1 MWRHD
6 TAIFTMVYLIL
17 LILWFHKIFKLIFLR
32 QSSWPKKMD
41 AEYLEKK
48 TSMDNFLEKFSYTF
62 STTYLWSNYEQLLNW
77 ICYCVSKN
85 KFQPV
90 ILSFYFDLV
99 LPFYFLKRNRFF
111 STFRPVPCESRQ
123 YFSYLLLREVCT
135 NLQIKRF
142 PLTKL

>member
-1 MWRHD
+1 MWGHD

-17 LILWFHKIFKLIFLR
+17 LILWFYKIFKLFLGWIFG
-32 QSSWPKKMD
+32 
-41 AEYLEKK
+41 KK
-48 TSMDNFLEKFSYTF
+48 TSMDNFLGKFSYTF

-99 LPFYFLKRNRFF
+99 LPFYFLKWNRFF